1 MKRRIVLLFL
11 LAAAFQAAAQTD
23 EAVRAAQYLTGADS
37 PEELDDRLLDELE
50 SYRNHPLPLNRA
62 SRARMLESGLLTPYQ
77 IAALDE
83 YRSQS
88 GDVLSFAELERVDGF
103 GKEAVAALRP
113 FLSLESDRLPG
124 EAVHDT
130 LLVKHSALFRA
141 TLKDV
146 GAKYRLTVGRAEAAG
161 AWRSGNGTFYGLYR
175 LSQGKILIGD
185 YNVRYGQGLAFWS
198 AFQLSGRTTLEAFVK
213 KANGITP
220 SWSFNGSGTSRGLAW
235 DYTGRHLQLALF
247 GTLDGNVGAHAGW
260 LGRHGQAGVT
270 VTPKR
275 ISLDGRAGIRG
286 VDLFGEAA
294 WNWRTFAGV
303 AGSLFPMGE
312 HWKGALQLRTIPS
325 AYSAK
330 KNGEYGAAA
339 GVSFLSDARTFK
351 SSLTVDAALLPRPAT
366 DTGRRQ
372 VASTG
377 LLSWNA
383 GERWLLES
391 RLVYRYRNY
400 EDDRADVR
408 VDATWT
414 REVWTIKGRLNGV
427 HDGGFG
433 LLGYLEGG
441 WKPPGGTGWIRFT
454 AFSTSGWQSR
464 IYSYERDAPG
474 NFTVPALY
482 GTGCSVMVLAQWK
495 RRFRKTNVKLYLRGS
510 YRWQKEKP
518 GVAGLKVQ
526 LAVDR

>member
-1 MKRRIVLLFL
+1 MKI
-11 LAAAFQAAAQTD
+11 
-23 EAVRAAQYLTGADS
+23 S
-37 PEELDDRLLDELE
+37 
-50 SYRNHPLPLNRA
+50 
-62 SRARMLESGLLTPYQ
+62 
-77 IAALDE
+77 
-83 YRSQS
+83 
-88 GDVLSFAELERVDGF
+88 
-103 GKEAVAALRP
+103 ALR
-113 FLSLESDRLPG
+113 
-124 EAVHDT
+124 
-130 LLVKHSALFRA
+130 
-141 TLKDV
+141 
-146 GAKYRLTVGRAEAAG
+146 
-161 AWRSGNGTFYGLYR
+161 
-175 LSQGKILIGD
+175 
-185 YNVRYGQGLAFWS
+185 
-198 AFQLSGRTTLEAFVK
+198 
-213 KANGITP
+213 
-220 SWSFNGSGTSRGLAW
+220 
-235 DYTGRHLQLALF
+235 
-247 GTLDGNVGAHAGW
+247 
-260 LGRHGQAGVT
+260 
-270 VTPKR
+270 
-275 ISLDGRAGIRG
+275 SLDGRLGIRG

-294 WNWRTFAGV
+294 WNWKTFAGV

-312 HWKGALQLRTIPS
+312 HWKGALQLRAIPS

-339 GVSFLSDARTFK
+339 GISFLSDARTFK
-351 SSLTVDAALLPRPAT
+351 SSLTVDAALLPKPAT

-383 GERWLLES
+383 GERWLFES

-474 NFTVPALY
+474 NFTVPACY
-482 GTGCSVMVLAQWK
+482 GTGCSVMALAQWK
-495 RRFRKTNVKLYLRGS
+495 RRIRKTNLKLYLRGS

>member
-1 MKRRIVLLFL
+1 M
-11 LAAAFQAAAQTD
+11 
-23 EAVRAAQYLTGADS
+23 
-37 PEELDDRLLDELE
+37 
-50 SYRNHPLPLNRA
+50 
-62 SRARMLESGLLTPYQ
+62 
-77 IAALDE
+77 
-83 YRSQS
+83 
-88 GDVLSFAELERVDGF
+88 
-103 GKEAVAALRP
+103 
-113 FLSLESDRLPG
+113 
-124 EAVHDT
+124 
-130 LLVKHSALFRA
+130 
-141 TLKDV
+141 
-146 GAKYRLTVGRAEAAG
+146 
-161 AWRSGNGTFYGLYR
+161 
-175 LSQGKILIGD
+175 
-185 YNVRYGQGLAFWS
+185 QGLAFWS

-213 KANGITP
+213 KANGVTP
-220 SWSFNGSGTSRGLAW
+220 SWSFNGAGTSRGLAW

-247 GTLDGNVGAHAGW
+247 GAMDGTVGAHAGW

-275 ISLDGRAGIRG
+275 VSLDGRAGIRG
-286 VDLFGEAA
+286 MDIFGEAA
-294 WNWRTFAGV
+294 WNWKTFAGV

-312 HWKGALQLRTIPS
+312 HWKGALQLRAIPS

-351 SSLTVDAALLPRPAT
+351 SSLTVDAALLPKPAT

-383 GERWLLES
+383 GERWLFES

-441 WKPPGGTGWIRFT
+441 WKPPGGTGWIRLR
-454 AFSTSGWQSR
+454 AGRAGELHRPGLLWDRLLGDGPGPMEAAHLEDELKALSPRLLPLAKRKARRGRAQGSTGGGPLAASHFQPLSFA
-464 IYSYERDAPG
+464 DLVAP
-474 NFTVPALY
+474 
-482 GTGCSVMVLAQWK
+482 
-495 RRFRKTNVKLYLRGS
+495 
-510 YRWQKEKP
+510 
-518 GVAGLKVQ
+518 
-526 LAVDR
+526 